1 MRAFPFATYAA
12 AFMAGIL
19 GGFAFAPW
27 NIAILMPL
35 SLGVML
41 FLLERGIDAGATRRR
56 AFGTGWWWG
65 LGNFLI
71 GQFWIAE
78 AFNFQAKMPPALGW
92 LAVVMLSAI
101 MALYPG
107 VSAAIASRFRRGPV
121 PRTLAFGG
129 LWMLT
134 EWLRGYLFS
143 GFGWNPL
150 GVVSLQMGDLAQLAA
165 LIGALGLSGMVA
177 LASYG
182 LAHLA
187 MGRPALATALVVP
200 VVIAAAAP
208 RPFLQPTVLTDTRLD
223 IIQANIGQDEKYG
236 PGAIEGAI
244 RRYSALSPP
253 PTDAPRLLIWPEAA
267 VPDVID
273 ELPGLRVR
281 LANHLLGPNDVFILG
296 GLKALRNEAG
306 YTTAAHNSLFVLGP
320 EGGIRDRYDKT
331 ILVPYGE
338 YLPARPLL
346 EAIGLARLAPGAIDF
361 VPGSGPRTLTL
372 PGFPNVGAMICYET
386 VYPEAASSNP
396 RPRWLLNLSN
406 DAWFTD
412 EGAEMHLAH
421 ARLRAIEQGLP
432 VARATPTGISAV
444 IDPWGRVTVAL
455 GRGAAGRV
463 ITQLPAPR
471 PPTLFS
477 RTESALPL
485 GLAAA
490 LVAAALLV
498 PVGRYRT

>member
-1 MRAFPFATYAA
+1 MTYAI
-12 AFMAGIL
+12 AFIFGIL

-27 NIAILMPL
+27 NIALAMPL

-41 FLLERGIDAGATRRR
+41 FLLERAVAANAARRR
-56 AFGTGWWWG
+56 AFAIGWWWG
-65 LGNFLI
+65 LGNFLV

-78 AFNFQAKMPPALGW
+78 AFNFQAKMPAALGW
-92 LAVVMLSAI
+92 LAVIMLSAI
-101 MALYPG
+101 MGLYPG
-107 VSAAIASRFRRGPV
+107 VSAAVASRFKRGPIA
-121 PRTLAFGG
+121 RTLAFAGM
-129 LWMLT
+129 WMLA

-150 GVVSLQMGDLAQLAA
+150 GIVSLPLGELAQIAA
-165 LIGALGLSGMVA
+165 LIGALGLSGIIA

-187 MGRPALATALVVP
+187 LRRVHLAAALIIP
-200 VVIAAAAP
+200 VIIAAFAP
-208 RPFLQPTVLTDTRLD
+208 IPFMQPTAYTDTRLD

-253 PTDAPRLLIWPEAA
+253 PSGTPRLLIWPEAA
-267 VPDVID
+267 IPDVID
-273 ELPGLRVR
+273 ELPGLRAR
-281 LANHLLGPNDVFILG
+281 LAGHLLGPDDVFILG
-296 GLKALRNEAG
+296 GLKALRG
-306 YTTAAHNSLFVLGP
+306 PDGRTIAAHNSLFVLGP

-331 ILVPYGE
+331 VLVPYGE

-346 EAIGLARLAPGAIDF
+346 EAIGLARLAPGALDF
-361 VPGSGPRTLTL
+361 VPGTGPHTLNL
-372 PGFPNVGAMICYET
+372 PGFPNVGAMICYEA
-386 VYPEAASSNP
+386 VYPEAASSSP

-432 VARATPTGISAV
+432 VARSTPTGISAV
-444 IDPWGRVTVAL
+444 IDPWGRVTAAL
-455 GRGAAGRV
+455 GRGTAGRV
-463 ITQLPAPR
+463 IAQLPAPR
-471 PPTLFS
+471 APTLFA
-477 RTESALPL
+477 RTGTALPHGIAL
-485 GLAAA
+485 MLILAAFILSA
-490 LVAAALLV
+490 RQ
-498 PVGRYRT
+498 GRT